1 MNKLALRAWFTLALA
16 GILLA
21 GMCVIVVRYM
31 TDGSDWVSFRSN
43 PAVQIGGALSSYS
56 VVTRDGVTILDT
68 SQKPIYGEDAAL
80 RSSLLHLL
88 GDGGNVSSHLIDEY
102 GSALTGYH
110 AIGGVYSTDHAQ
122 GELELTVSAT
132 AQKAAYHAM
141 NGKKGAVGVYNYQ
154 TGEVLCMLSMP
165 TYDPQEP
172 PDSIYTT
179 DTEGNLVVK
188 EEYDGVYF
196 NRFLWSTYIPGS
208 TYKIVTAAAAIEKIE
223 DIETRTF
230 ECTGSALIGGK
241 EAACHS
247 ADGHGT
253 ITFNEAFAKSCN
265 VAFAQISVE
274 LGREILLDFTNRTRI
289 TESLRFDGLK
299 TSAGGISLDT
309 ADDYAVA
316 WAGIGQAYDQI
327 NLCQFM
333 TFVGAIANGGK
344 SAEPYVVSQVR
355 YGNDVQYEAQRQM
368 QMFLSKSTADRLA
381 QMMCYAVDTNYIWSC
396 NFAGLK
402 AGGKSGTAERDGGI
416 QDALFAGFSADADYP
431 LAFVVMIEGGGSGS
445 QACLPIVQQVLN
457 ACVAA
462 MDAE

>member
-1 MNKLALRAWFTLALA
+1 MNKLALRAWFALALA

-21 GMCVIVVRYM
+21 GMCVIVVRYV

-68 SQKPIYGEDAAL
+68 SKKPIYGEDAAL

-102 GSALTGYH
+102 GSALTGYN

-154 TGEVLCMLSMP
+154 TGEILCMLSMP
-165 TYDPQEP
+165 SYDPQNP

-179 DTEGNLVVK
+179 DDEGNLVVK

-223 DIETRTF
+223 NIETRTF
-230 ECTGSALIGGK
+230 ECTGSVLIGGK

-265 VAFAQISVE
+265 VAFAQLSVE
-274 LGREILLDFTNRTRI
+274 LGRELLLDFTNRTRI
-289 TESLRFDGLK
+289 TESLQFDGLK

-355 YGNDVQYEAQRQM
+355 YGNDAQYEPQRQM
-368 QMFLSKSTADRLA
+368 QTFLSKNTADRLA

>member
-1 MNKLALRAWFTLALA
+1 MNKLAVRAWFALALA

-21 GMCVIVVRYM
+21 GMCVIVVRYI
-31 TDGSDWVSFRSN
+31 TDASDWVSFRSN
-43 PAVQIGGALSSYS
+43 PAVQVGGALSSYS
-56 VVTRDGVTILDT
+56 VKTRDDVTLVDT
-68 SQKPIYGEDAAL
+68 SKKTVYSEDAAL

-102 GSALTGYH
+102 GGALAGYN
-110 AIGGVYSTDHAQ
+110 AIAGVYSASKAQ
-122 GELELTVSAT
+122 GEMELTVSAT
-132 AQKAAYHAM
+132 AQKAAYYAM
-141 NGKKGAVGVYNYQ
+141 EGKKGAVGVYNYQ
-154 TGEVLCMLSMP
+154 TGEILCMLSMP
-165 TYDPQEP
+165 TYDPQNP
-172 PDSIYTT
+172 PESIYMT
-179 DTEGNLVVK
+179 DEEGNSVVK

-208 TYKIVTAAAAIEKIE
+208 TFKIVTAAAAIEKIK
-223 DIETRTF
+223 DIDTRTF
-230 ECTGSALIGGK
+230 ECTGSVQIGGRA
-241 EAACHS
+241 AACHN
-247 ADGHGT
+247 AEGHGT
-253 ITFNEAFAKSCN
+253 ITFNEALAKSCN
-265 VAFAQISVE
+265 VVFAQLSVE
-274 LGREILLDFTNRTRI
+274 LGKEILLDFTNRTRI
-289 TESLRFDGLK
+289 TESMSFDGLK
-299 TSAGGISLDT
+299 TTAGSVKLDT
-309 ADDYAVA
+309 DDRHAIA

-333 TFVGAIANGGK
+333 TLVGAIANGGK

-355 YGNDVQYEAQRQM
+355 YGNDVRYEPQRQM
-368 QMFLSKSTADRLA
+368 NTYLSKSTADRLA
-381 QMMCYAVDTNYIWSC
+381 EMMCYAVDTNYIWNC

-416 QDALFAGFSADADYP
+416 QDAVFAGFSADANYP